1 MIQKTFYEERDS
13 RTLKITEKTDYRNK
27 RVLVAVDG
35 EIARTFNGQ
44 IMAMTSL
51 NLLSRFCRNISF
63 LCDDDVKTV
72 FIPRK
77 FHDQNFPSALL
88 HMLRNIDSFGN
99 FRLVDTDEG
108 NYDEILAVGDPRLS
122 QSPDFG
128 IDSDGWLSY
137 LNKGRMAPPLKKR
150 RSNPLGASASA
161 CIATGEIF
169 KNMLRMNTGIEGN
182 LCFSAFDYS
191 IDSIKPI
198 NPDLPGSIDLGYVQV
213 VGCGALGS
221 AVGFFLSML
230 PVKGRMT
237 LIDYDRV
244 ELSNL
249 NRYPTFTAHDVGK
262 MKVDAL
268 TDFLSGTRIE
278 IDPFLGKYSE
288 FVGKHGAGYPDMV
301 LSLVDRNGPRH
312 EIQMNMPSLI
322 LYAATGEWTFSIG
335 RHQALED
342 DCHICRFPDVERD
355 DGECATV
362 SITPD
367 ISPQVRE
374 EFAASVSFVSSTAA
388 LFLVSE
394 LLKIRLFGRSPTKNF
409 LQLDMSMPLRTIRQ
423 HQRRRSEGCVCTETW
438 FQEAY
443 RRRLNFRRKDRDS
456 LWLH

>member
-1 MIQKTFYEERDS
+1 MDTKAFYEERDS
-13 RTLKITEKTDYRNK
+13 RTLKLTEKTDYRNK

-35 EIARTFNGQ
+35 ETARTFNGQ

-63 LCDDDVKTV
+63 LCDDDAKMV

-88 HMLRNIDSFGN
+88 HMLRSIDPFGN
-99 FRLVDTDEG
+99 FRLVDSDEG

-122 QSPDFG
+122 KSPDFG

-137 LNKGRMAPPLKKR
+137 LNKGRMVPPLKKR

-213 VGCGALGS
+213 AGCGALGS

-268 TDFLSGTRIE
+268 ADFLSGTRIE

-367 ISPQVRE
+367 ISPEVRE

-443 RRRLNFRRKDRDS
+443 RRRLNLKS
-456 LWLH
+456 